1 MIRPVN
7 ISEIA
12 LELKE
17 EIEHKRALVVEWNR
31 QGVKGSLQLTLFT
44 QMVDSILRQ
53 LFYALF
59 SLGYPDY
66 SIVALGGYGRKEM
79 GLYSDVDIMFLY
91 TGRGFRREE
100 QVGTMVQ
107 ALWDMGLH
115 VGHSYRSVKEAIKLM
130 EEDSTIRMSF
140 LDARLIGGSL
150 NPYLRFKNMLPGGL
164 KGKKKR
170 EFIQEIMG
178 WVEERHEKFGS
189 SMYLLEPNVKE
200 SPGGLRDVHTVLWA
214 AKVVYGSATIRD
226 LKRKGL
232 LTPLEFEILSNSVD
246 FLWRVRNEI
255 QAQRERKT
263 DVLSLDLQEFAAEH
277 LGYRSTRRLSAV
289 ELFMRDYYA
298 SVASIRRIARAF
310 LLRTMEEVEL
320 APFRLWEVKTLME
333 LLEHR
338 YKSPAHFLEDV
349 HKLQLQGVNFG
360 VIPKSFW
367 IPPLSWREE
376 DYRTPGVRETLNLI
390 LSSTN
395 AYSTLR
401 FLHEVGFLG
410 RIFPLWERLRGLMQ
424 FDVYHRY
431 TVDEHSLLSI
441 KFYEELEAGEEGAPD
456 ELLDVCRAIPL
467 EKRHLLMLALLLHD
481 IGKGRGGGHSVR
493 GARITTEMLQ
503 ALGYPDGEIEV
514 VQFLVRHHTTLY
526 QTALRRDPTDPNSLK
541 ELANTCGDVLML
553 DMLLLVT
560 YGDLKA
566 VGPDVWTDWKAN
578 IIVETYQRTRDY
590 LERGEEALSR
600 PEEKRGVEE
609 LSARLEGKLKGRFTK
624 GQIAKVLSTMPEKY
638 LAQVSVRH
646 MVVHLPPMIEARV
659 SKGYSITFAPYP
671 EEGYTEMALCKRD
684 VVGDFANIVGVLSL
698 NRVNVLSAWLF
709 LCSDSYALDV
719 FHITDSR
726 FRYSIG
732 ERTIKRI
739 QEDLGAVFSGET
751 TIEGLLKRKKP
762 SLLSQK
768 YSTLKVPTKIT
779 LDNETSSTHSIIDIK
794 ALDRMGLLYD
804 IASTMTSEGL
814 SIEATRITTEG
825 NKAVDVFY
833 VVDSAGSKLTHAR
846 FMELSRKL
854 KQAIEHED

>member
-1 MIRPVN
+1 MRESGLD
-7 ISEIA
+7 ISQIA

-17 EIEHKRALVVEWNR
+17 EIERKRALVVEWNH
-31 QGVKGSLQLTLFT
+31 QGVKGSLQISLFT
-44 QMVDSILRQ
+44 QMVDTILRR
-53 LFYALF
+53 LFHALF
-59 SLGYPDY
+59 KQGYADY

-91 TGRGFRREE
+91 TGRGFNREE
-100 QVGTMVQ
+100 QVGTIVQ
-107 ALWDMGLH
+107 TLWDMGLH
-115 VGHSYRSVKEAIKLM
+115 VGHSYRSVNEAIKLM
-130 EEDSTIRMSF
+130 KEDSTIRMSF

-164 KGKKKR
+164 KGKKKQ
-170 EFIQEIMG
+170 EFLKELMG
-178 WVEERHEKFGS
+178 WLEERHDKFGA

-200 SPGGLRDVHTVLWA
+200 SPGGLRDVHTMLWA
-214 AKVVYGSATIRD
+214 AKAVYGSSTIRD

-255 QAQRERKT
+255 HARRERKSDT
-263 DVLSLDLQEFAAEH
+263 LSLDIQEFAAEH
-277 LGYRSTRRLSAV
+277 LGYRSTRRLIAV

-310 LLRTMEEVEL
+310 LLRTMEEMRL
-320 APFRLWEVKTLME
+320 TPFREGEVKTL
-333 LLEHR
+333 LEVLERR
-338 YKSPAHFLEDV
+338 YNAPEEFLEDV
-349 HKLQLQGVNFG
+349 HRLQLQGMNFE

-376 DYRTPGVRETLNLI
+376 DYKSPKVRDALNRI
-390 LSSTN
+390 LSSKN

-424 FDVYHRY
+424 FDIYHRY

-441 KFYEELEAGEEGAPD
+441 RFYEELEDDHPENP
-456 ELLDVCRAIPL
+456 ELFEVCNSIPK
-467 EKRHLLMLALLLHD
+467 EKRHLTILALLLHD

-493 GARITTEMLQ
+493 GARIATEMLQ
-503 ALGYPDGEIEV
+503 ALGYPEDEIEI

-541 ELANTCGDVLML
+541 ELANICETPLML
-553 DMLLLVT
+553 DLLLLVT

-578 IIVETYQRTRDY
+578 IILETYQRTRDY

-609 LSARLEGKLKGRFTK
+609 LSLRLEKKLKGSFTREE
-624 GQIAKVLSTMPEKY
+624 IAKVLSQMPEKY
-638 LAQVSVRH
+638 LAQVSIRH
-646 MVVHLPPMIEARV
+646 MAVHIPPMIKARV
-659 SKGYSITFAPYP
+659 SKGYSINFAPHP

-684 VVGDFANIVGVLSL
+684 LVGDFANIVGVLSL

-709 LCSDSYALDV
+709 LCSDDYALDV

-726 FRYSIG
+726 FRYEIG
-732 ERTIKRI
+732 ERTIKKI

-751 TIEGLLKRKKP
+751 TIEELLKKKKP

-768 YSTLKVPTKIT
+768 YSNLKVPTKIT
-779 LDNETSSTHSIIDIK
+779 LDNDTSHTHSIIDIK
-794 ALDRMGLLYD
+794 ALDRIGLLYD
-804 IASTMTSEGL
+804 IASTLTNEGL

-825 NKAVDVFY
+825 NKAVDAFY
-833 VVDSAGSKLTHAR
+833 VVDSTGSKLSHAR
-846 FMELSRKL
+846 FLKLSKKL
-854 KQAIEHED
+854 KQAIEHGD